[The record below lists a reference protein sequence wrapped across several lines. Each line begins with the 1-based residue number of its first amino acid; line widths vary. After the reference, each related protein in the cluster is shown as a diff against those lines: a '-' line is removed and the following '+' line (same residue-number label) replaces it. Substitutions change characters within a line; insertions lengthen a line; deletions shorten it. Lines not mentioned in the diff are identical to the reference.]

1 MKTRNEKLYKLVL
14 AALFAALGY
23 VATSIIQVPTVT
35 GYVNLGDCIVL
46 LAGFILGPVY
56 GFVAGGLGPALAD
69 LLSGYGYYV
78 PGTFII
84 KGCMALI
91 ACLLLRCFY
100 RKGQEPSI
108 PRLICCTVPAELFM
122 ALGYFVYKATI
133 LKAGIGAAG
142 GIPADLM
149 QGLMGVVISIVLFR
163 LLYRVPALRE
173 RFWKG

>member
-1 MKTRNEKLYKLVL
+1 MNTPNNTLEKLILS
-14 AALFAALGY
+14 ALFVALGY
-23 VATSIIQVPTVT
+23 VATIIIQVPTVT
-35 GYVNLGDCIVL
+35 GYVNLGDAVVI

-78 PGTFII
+78 PGTFLI
-84 KGCMALI
+84 KGGVALI
-91 ACLLLRCFY
+91 ACLLLRMFY
-100 RKGQEPSI
+100 KKGQEPSI
-108 PRLICCTVPAELFM
+108 LRLVCCTVPAEVFM
-122 ALGYFVYKATI
+122 ALGYFVYKATV
-133 LKAGIGAAG
+133 LGAGIGAAA

-149 QGLMGVVISIVLFR
+149 QGLMGVIISVVLFR

>member
-1 MKTRNEKLYKLVL
+1 MKTRNNTLEKLILS
-14 AALFAALGY
+14 ALFVALGY
-23 VATSIIQVPTVT
+23 VATIIIQVPTVT
-35 GYVNLGDCIVL
+35 GYVNQGDAVVI

-78 PGTFII
+78 PGTFLI
-84 KGCMALI
+84 KGGVALI
-91 ACLLLRCFY
+91 ACLLLRMFY
-100 RKGQEPSI
+100 KKGQEPSI
-108 PRLICCTVPAELFM
+108 LRLVCCTVPAEVFM
-122 ALGYFVYKATI
+122 ALGYFVYKATV
-133 LKAGIGAAG
+133 LGAGIGAAA

-149 QGLMGVVISIVLFR
+149 QGLMGVIISVVLFR